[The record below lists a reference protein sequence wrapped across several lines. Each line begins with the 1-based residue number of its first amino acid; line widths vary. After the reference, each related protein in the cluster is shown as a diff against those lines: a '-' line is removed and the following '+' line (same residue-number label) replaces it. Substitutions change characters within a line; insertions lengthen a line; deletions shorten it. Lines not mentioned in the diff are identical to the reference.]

1 MRKSIFDIV
10 KDNTNLANDVLRLD
24 SMFLKEEILRVNRG
38 IPYTLKDYVED
49 YCFETWKYRNHCLDV
64 DDFLRTVNYNNL
76 KRSATINA
84 EDIYL
89 EFQLGSRRSRSKFLT
104 FYRYITNPNQG
115 HPGRNGQVQVVVWR
129 FFYCQIQRRTLK
141 TA

>member
-84 EDIYL
+84 EDI
-89 EFQLGSRRSRSKFLT
+89 F
-104 FYRYITNPNQG
+104 
-115 HPGRNGQVQVVVWR
+115 
-129 FFYCQIQRRTLK
+129 TLIEIIYNLLSQNVIHHILQMK
-141 TA
+141 KVPTP

>member
-64 DDFLRTVNYNNL
+64 DDFLRTVNYNNFQTVSDNQC
-76 KRSATINA
+76 RR
-84 EDIYL
+84 YL
-89 EFQLGSRRSRSKFLT
+89 
-104 FYRYITNPNQG
+104 YID
-115 HPGRNGQVQVVVWR
+115 
-129 FFYCQIQRRTLK
+129 
-141 TA
+141 